1 MIGEVIHTASFC
13 RPGCP
18 VAGRPD
24 PRLPAGATSSVPVSG
39 NCVREPAR
47 GGAGD
52 GAPGFT
58 ADGGMSGCGPFR
70 GRGAAL
76 PLVLSS
82 APMSARGEGEPTTTE
97 QGKAGRSEGGGE
109 E

>member
-13 RPGCP
+13 RPGFP

-47 GGAGD
+47 G
-52 GAPGFT
+52 
-58 ADGGMSGCGPFR
+58 C
-70 GRGAAL
+70 
-76 PLVLSS
+76 
-82 APMSARGEGEPTTTE
+82 
-97 QGKAGRSEGGGE
+97 AGRSEE
-109 E
+109 HTSEPPSLMRISYAVFCLKKKKYENQSQTLSERSYLTNNTNSIRYETTYQP